1 MELVEY
7 FLTFH
12 VICEQCI
19 SFVLQFDVCGDK
31 ITKLVVRVLV
41 LGSLGLGF

>member
-12 VICEQCI
+12 VVFEQYI
-19 SFVLQFDVCGDK
+19 SFVMQFDVCGDR
-31 ITKLVVRVLV
+31 ISKLVVVLGS
-41 LGSLGLGF
+41 GSLGLGF